1 MQFTKKLR
9 EGVQCGDITTSIRIW
24 QSPRVK
30 PGGRYPMA
38 GGHVVVTSIREI
50 SLADVSDALARESG
64 FRSLADLMQ
73 TARHGGGH
81 KVYFVRFRYEGGS
94 DDAV

>member
-9 EGVQCGDITTSIRIW
+9 EGVRQGDITTSIRVW

-30 PGGRYPMA
+30 EGGHYPME

-50 SLADVSDALARESG
+50 GWGDISDSLARESG
-64 FRSLADLMQ
+64 FRNLADLME
-73 TARHGGGH
+73 TAKHGSGH
-81 KVYFVRFRYEGGS
+81 KLYFIRFRFEGAG
-94 DDAV
+94 

>member
-9 EGVQCGDITTSIRIW
+9 EGIRQGDITTSIRVW

-30 PGGRYPMA
+30 ESGRYPME

-50 SLADVSDALARESG
+50 EWGDISDSLARESG
-64 FRSLADLMQ
+64 FRNLADLME
-73 TARHGGGH
+73 TARHGSGH
-81 KVYFVRFRYEGGS
+81 KLYFIRFRYEDS
-94 DDAV
+94 DHAI